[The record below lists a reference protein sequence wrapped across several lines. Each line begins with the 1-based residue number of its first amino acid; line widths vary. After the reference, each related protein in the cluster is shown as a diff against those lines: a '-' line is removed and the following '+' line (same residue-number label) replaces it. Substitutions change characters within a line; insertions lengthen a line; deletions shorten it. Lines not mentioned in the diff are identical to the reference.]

1 MCRTAEKF
9 PLCARRSCTASN
21 EDYSSISCTWQMR
34 RKKRERMNFN
44 PSATPNAHVTRVPC
58 ERAHIQYMSIHH
70 GLRQTICHLAMVG
83 EWGWE
88 VLFMPNLASS
98 GVASPSP
105 PRGWGRICTNAV
117 PFHPT
122 PGGVWWGASNG
133 VSRRLPP
140 FPGRNNAQKA
150 THLPFSYSAV
160 RPHTRGHTP

>member
-44 PSATPNAHVTRVPC
+44 PSATPNAHVTRVPS

-70 GLRQTICHLAMVG
+70 GLRQTICHLARVG

-88 VLFMPNLASS
+88 VLFMPNLASR
-98 GVASPSP
+98 VASPSP
-105 PRGWGRICTNAV
+105 SELGPYMYERCSFPPNPGQVTVCRV
-117 PFHPT
+117 VFPLFPT
-122 PGGVWWGASNG
+122 A
-133 VSRRLPP
+133 
-140 FPGRNNAQKA
+140 RNNAQKA
-150 THLPFSYSAV
+150 THLPFSFSAV
-160 RPHTRGHTP
+160 RPHTRRHTP